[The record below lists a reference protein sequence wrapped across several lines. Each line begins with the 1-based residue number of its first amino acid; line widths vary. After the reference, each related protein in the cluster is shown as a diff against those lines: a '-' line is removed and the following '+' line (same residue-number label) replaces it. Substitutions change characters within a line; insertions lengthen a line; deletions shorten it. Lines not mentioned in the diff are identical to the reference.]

1 MAIHGPQVILDKV
14 HHLGFCMRWKG
25 DVKSGPTGTGDR
37 LECRGWV
44 GAVAPRL
51 GRRGARSQARCP
63 ISLPRAL
70 PTALR
75 DVSFALCGMWDKAAK
90 PHLPLPSQVLGTVIE
105 GHLVGGSPCSR
116 EADPA
121 LSCFPFRREL

>member
-1 MAIHGPQVILDKV
+1 MPGLGGSGGPEAGQA
-14 HHLGFCMRWKG
+14 G
-25 DVKSGPTGTGDR
+25 GPEPGP
-37 LECRGWV
+37 L
-44 GAVAPRL
+44 
-51 GRRGARSQARCP
+51 SHF
-63 ISLPRAL
+63 LPMGGRAL